1 MEKMN
6 YIIFGKQKDIAFIQ
20 SEGSMIKD
28 TQSALGLMMSA
39 RYEMGCNKLILNK
52 SCFAGEFFM
61 LSSGLCGE
69 ILQKFVNDQM
79 KAAIAGDFTKYT
91 SKPLRDFIY
100 QSNKGRDIFFASSI
114 EEAVCKLVKK

>member
-91 SKPLRDFIY
+91 RNLCATLSIRATKAEISSLRAALRRP
-100 QSNKGRDIFFASSI
+100 SAN
-114 EEAVCKLVKK
+114 